1 MTSQTGNAMTSK
13 TKLLIENNI
22 AKLTLSNVDIHN
34 AFDDQII
41 SELREH
47 LETVRVDETVRTLLL
62 QADGKHFCAGADLA
76 WMKRMARHSEEE
88 NLKDARQ
95 LAGLMSD
102 LYNLPIPSVVA
113 IQGAAYGGAVGLIA
127 CCDIAIASD
136 KARFCLS
143 EVKLGLAPA
152 TIGPYVVSAMGARR
166 CGQLFMTADVF
177 SAAQAKEYRLVHET
191 VDHDQ
196 LSITVNKTLTQLL
209 LAGPEANKAAKQ
221 LIRACTPSF
230 DSNLA
235 ETTSA
240 MIAKLRVS
248 EEGQE
253 GLQAFFEKR
262 SPNWISKLKES

>member
-1 MTSQTGNAMTSK
+1 MTSK
-13 TKLLIENNI
+13 TKLLIENGI
-22 AKLTLSNVDIHN
+22 AKLTLSNVEIHN
-34 AFDDQII
+34 AFDDEII
-41 SELREH
+41 SELRVH
-47 LETVRVDETVRTLLL
+47 LASVRSNESIRVLLL

-76 WMKRMARHSEEE
+76 WMKRMAQHSEQE

-102 LYNLPIPSVVA
+102 LYNLPIPSVCV

-127 CCDIAIASD
+127 CCDIAIASN

-152 TIGPYVVSAMGARR
+152 TIGPYVIAAMGARR
-166 CGQLFMTADVF
+166 CGQLFMTASVF
-177 SAAQAKEYRLVHET
+177 NADQAQEYGLVHEAVELEQLTAT
-191 VDHDQ
+191 VDKV
-196 LSITVNKTLTQLL
+196 LVQLL
-209 LAGPEANKAAKQ
+209 AAGPKANRAAKE
-221 LIRACTPSF
+221 LIRACIPPF

-248 EEGQE
+248 KEGQE
-253 GLQAFFEKR
+253 GLHAFFEKR
-262 SPNWISKLKES
+262 SPNWIPKI

>member
-1 MTSQTGNAMTSK
+1 MAQK

-22 AKLTLSNVDIHN
+22 AKLTLSNVAIHN

-41 SELREH
+41 AELREH
-47 LETVRVDETVRTLLL
+47 LDTVRSNESIRVLVI
-62 QADGKHFCAGADLA
+62 QAEGKHFCAGADLA
-76 WMKRMARHSEEE
+76 WMKRMAEHSEQE

-102 LYNLPIPSVVA
+102 LYSIPIPSIAVV
-113 IQGAAYGGAVGLIA
+113 QGAAYGGAVGLIA

-166 CGQLFMTADVF
+166 CGQLFMTAAVF
-177 SAAQAKEYRLVHET
+177 NATQAKEYGLVHE
-191 VDHDQ
+191 VVEHEQ
-196 LSITVNKTLTQLL
+196 LADAINLNLAQLL
-209 LAGPEANKAAKQ
+209 MAGPEANKAAKQ
-221 LIRACTPSF
+221 LIRACIPAF
-230 DSNLA
+230 DANLS
-235 ETTSA
+235 ETTST

-253 GLQAFFEKR
+253 GLHAFFEKR
-262 SPNWISKLKES
+262 SPNWIPSL

>member
-1 MTSQTGNAMTSK
+1 MTSK
-13 TKLLIENNI
+13 TKLLIENDI
-22 AKLTLSNVDIHN
+22 AELTLSNVDIHN
-34 AFDDQII
+34 AFDDEII
-41 SELREH
+41 SELRAH
-47 LETVRVDETVRTLLL
+47 LATVSTNESIRVLLL
-62 QADGKHFCAGADLA
+62 QAEGKHFCAGADLA
-76 WMKRMARHSEEE
+76 WMKRMAQHSEEE

-102 LYNLPIPSVVA
+102 LYNLPIPSVCA

-127 CCDIAIASD
+127 CCDIAIASN

-166 CGQLFMTADVF
+166 CGQLFMTASVF
-177 SAAQAKEYRLVHET
+177 SSEQAKDYGLVHEV
-191 VDHDQ
+191 VDHEQ
-196 LSITVNKTLTQLL
+196 LDATINKTLSQLL
-209 LAGPEANKAAKQ
+209 VAGPNANKAAKA
-221 LIRACTPSF
+221 LIRACIPPF

-235 ETTSA
+235 ETTSE

-253 GLQAFFEKR
+253 GLHAFFEKR
-262 SPNWISKLKES
+262 SPNWIQKI

>member
-1 MTSQTGNAMTSK
+1 MTSK
-13 TKLLIENNI
+13 TKLLIENGI
-22 AKLTLSNVDIHN
+22 AKLTLSNVEIHN
-34 AFDDQII
+34 AFDDEII
-41 SELREH
+41 SELRVH
-47 LETVRVDETVRTLLL
+47 LASVRSNESIRVLLL

-76 WMKRMARHSEEE
+76 WMKRMAQHSEEE

-102 LYNLPIPSVVA
+102 LYNLPIPSVCA

-127 CCDIAIASD
+127 CCDVAIASN

-152 TIGPYVVSAMGARR
+152 TIGPYVVAAMGARR
-166 CGQLFMTADVF
+166 CGQLFMTASVFNADLAQEYGLVHDVVEHEQLTATVDKVLVQLL
-177 SAAQAKEYRLVHET
+177 AAGPKANRAAKE
-191 VDHDQ
+191 
-196 LSITVNKTLTQLL
+196 
-209 LAGPEANKAAKQ
+209 
-221 LIRACTPSF
+221 LIRACIPPF

-248 EEGQE
+248 KEGQE
-253 GLQAFFEKR
+253 GLHAFFEKR
-262 SPNWISKLKES
+262 SPNWIPTI

>member
-1 MTSQTGNAMTSK
+1 MTTK
-13 TKLLIENNI
+13 TTLLIENNI
-22 AKLTLSNVDIHN
+22 AKLTLSNIAIHN
-34 AFDDQII
+34 AFDDEII
-41 SELREH
+41 SELRAH
-47 LETVRVDETVRTLLL
+47 LASIHANKNVRALLL

-76 WMKRMARHSEEE
+76 WMKRMAQHSEEE

-102 LYNLPIPSVVA
+102 LYNLPIPTVCA

-127 CCDIAIASD
+127 CCDIAIASN

-152 TIGPYVVSAMGARR
+152 TIGPYVVAAMGARR
-166 CGQLFMTADVF
+166 CGQLFMTASVF
-177 SAAQAKEYRLVHET
+177 SAEQANNYGLVHEAVEHEQLADT
-191 VDHDQ
+191 VD
-196 LSITVNKTLTQLL
+196 KTLAQLL
-209 LAGPEANKAAKQ
+209 AAGPKANKAAKN
-221 LIRACTPSF
+221 LIRACIPPF

-235 ETTSA
+235 ETTST

-253 GLQAFFEKR
+253 GLHAFFEKR
-262 SPNWISKLKES
+262 SPNWIPKI

>member
-1 MTSQTGNAMTSK
+1 MTSK
-13 TKLLIENNI
+13 TKLRIEDQI
-22 AKLTLSNVDIHN
+22 AKLTLSNVEIHN
-34 AFDDQII
+34 AFDDEII
-41 SELREH
+41 SELRTH
-47 LETVRVDETVRTLLL
+47 LATVRQDETVRALLL

-76 WMKRMARHSEEE
+76 WMKRMAQHSEEE

-102 LYNLPIPSVVA
+102 LYNMPIPTIAA

-127 CCDIAIASD
+127 CCDIAIASE

-166 CGQLFMTADVF
+166 CGQLFMTASVF
-177 SAAQAKEYRLVHET
+177 NAAQAQEYGLVHEVVEAEHLSAS
-191 VDHDQ
+191 VDTA
-196 LSITVNKTLTQLL
+196 LSQLL
-209 LAGPEANKAAKQ
+209 IAGPEANKAAKQ
-221 LIRACTPSF
+221 LIRACIPPF

-235 ETTSA
+235 ETTSM

-253 GLQAFFEKR
+253 GLHAFFEKR
-262 SPNWISKLKES
+262 SPNWINKSENN

>member
-1 MTSQTGNAMTSK
+1 MASK
-13 TKLLIENNI
+13 TKLLIANNI

-34 AFDDQII
+34 AFDNEII
-41 SELREH
+41 SELREN
-47 LETVRVDETVRTLLL
+47 LARVSGDKTVRALLL
-62 QADGKHFCAGADLA
+62 QADGKHFCAGADLV
-76 WMKRMARHSEEE
+76 WMKRMAEHSEEE

-102 LYNLPIPSVVA
+102 LYNMPMPTLVA
-113 IQGAAYGGAVGLIA
+113 VQGAAYGGAVGLIA

-166 CGQLFMTADVF
+166 CAQLFMTASIF
-177 SAAQAKEYRLVHET
+177 NAEEAKDYGLIHET
-191 VDHDQ
+191 VVHDQ
-196 LSITVNKTLTQLL
+196 LTNAVDKTLSQLL
-209 LAGPEANKAAKQ
+209 MAGPKANKAAKQ
-221 LIRACTPSF
+221 LIRACIPSF

-235 ETTSA
+235 ETTSS
-240 MIAKLRVS
+240 MIAMLRVS

-253 GLQAFFEKR
+253 GLHAFFDKR
-262 SPNWISKLKES
+262 SPNWVSKHEGY

>member
-1 MTSQTGNAMTSK
+1 MTSK
-13 TKLLIENNI
+13 TKLRIENNI
-22 AKLTLSNVDIHN
+22 AKLTLSNVEIHN
-34 AFDDQII
+34 AFDDGII
-41 SELREH
+41 SELRNQLASIRKDENI
-47 LETVRVDETVRTLLL
+47 RVLLL

-76 WMKRMARHSEEE
+76 WMKRMAQHTEEE

-102 LYNLPIPSVVA
+102 LYNLPIPSVCA

-127 CCDIAIASD
+127 CCDIAIASN

-166 CGQLFMTADVF
+166 CGQLFMTASVF
-177 SAAQAKEYRLVHET
+177 NAEQAKNYGLVHDVVAHERLVTTVEET
-191 VDHDQ
+191 
-196 LSITVNKTLTQLL
+196 LGQLL
-209 LAGPEANKAAKQ
+209 AAGPNANKAAKE
-221 LIRACTPSF
+221 LIRACIPPF

-235 ETTSA
+235 ETTST

-253 GLQAFFEKR
+253 GLHAFFEKR
-262 SPNWISKLKES
+262 SPNWIQKK